1 MNTEYEVRILE
12 IDKDS
17 FIKMLEKLGAE
28 KVGDF
33 FQKRYVYDFNPVVK
47 GKWIRLRTNGN
58 ESTLTIK
65 NIVSPLID
73 GTKEIEIIVSDFDK
87 CNYILNELGY
97 KARSYQENKRIRYN
111 LDGVEI
117 DIDTWPLIPTYVE
130 IEGKSEE
137 EVMTVVKKLGYN
149 EDEIT
154 TLDVDS
160 IYKKYGY
167 DLKMIDELK
176 FQESG
181 SMSLSELYSEKLNE
195 YKKTRELQ
203 VAPSQVLSML
213 LLDKKDDFFPSNAD
227 IEHFYHDYS
236 GEINKDVYKLGDDF
250 SLKVPDD
257 EDKIL

>member
-12 IDKDS
+12 IDKAS
-17 FIKMLEKLGAE
+17 FINKLEKLGAE

-33 FQKRYVYDFNPVVK
+33 FQKCYVYDFNPVVK
-47 GKWIRLRTNGN
+47 GKWIRLRTNGD

-87 CNYILNELGY
+87 CNYILSELGY
-97 KARSYQENKRIRYN
+97 KAKSYQENKRVRYI

-117 DIDTWPLIPTYVE
+117 DIDTWPMLPTYVE

-149 EDEIT
+149 EDRIT

-167 DLKMIDELK
+167 NLNVIDELK
-176 FQESG
+176 FQEWQY
-181 SMSLSELYSEKLNE
+181 EFK
-195 YKKTRELQ
+195 
-203 VAPSQVLSML
+203 
-213 LLDKKDDFFPSNAD
+213 
-227 IEHFYHDYS
+227 
-236 GEINKDVYKLGDDF
+236 
-250 SLKVPDD
+250 
-257 EDKIL
+257 

>member
-12 IDKDS
+12 IDKDA
-17 FIKMLEKLGAE
+17 FIKKLEKFGAE
-28 KVGDF
+28 KIGDF

-47 GKWIRLRTNGN
+47 GKWIRLRTNGREN
-58 ESTLTIK
+58 TLTIK

-97 KARSYQENKRIRYN
+97 KARSYQENKRIRYY

-117 DIDTWPLIPTYVE
+117 DVDTWPMIPTYVE

-137 EVMTVVKKLGYN
+137 EVMTVVKRLGYN
-149 EDEIT
+149 NNDIT

-167 DLKMIDELK
+167 NLNEIKKLKFEEELK
-176 FQESG
+176 
-181 SMSLSELYSEKLNE
+181 
-195 YKKTRELQ
+195 
-203 VAPSQVLSML
+203 
-213 LLDKKDDFFPSNAD
+213 
-227 IEHFYHDYS
+227 
-236 GEINKDVYKLGDDF
+236 
-250 SLKVPDD
+250 
-257 EDKIL
+257 